1 MPYRS
6 YHSRRRFPMRRRRS
20 GGVAGKFAR
29 GMQNRALTYVKKRY
43 TKVFTMDV
51 IGGAAPGGGER
62 SWERTISHVHNR
74 NSNATDPN
82 ATITLFDV
90 DQDSQLS
97 TDMDLYQY
105 AKITGVAFK
114 LLFPEGTTPESTP

>member
-1 MPYRS
+1 MKVIIIIKMPYRS

-51 IGGAAPGGGER
+51 
-62 SWERTISHVHNR
+62 
-74 NSNATDPN
+74 
-82 ATITLFDV
+82 
-90 DQDSQLS
+90 
-97 TDMDLYQY
+97 
-105 AKITGVAFK
+105 TGS
-114 LLFPEGTTPESTP
+114 P